1 MYFRFSFDIFI
12 HTYIHTYII
21 HFYLRH
27 KVDTQHTYL
36 TLFAV
41 RRVAQTSKTDRREH
55 FISATIRV
63 ETDLVTNCREWS
75 TATRSGSGDSSTA
88 CPEREQIGRH
98 SWKRMMM
105 MMTIRTKNV
114 PQNYRNSF
122 WRYHFIFI
130 VIFVLVSL
138 KIEKNTG
145 SINNEW

>member
-75 TATRSGSGDSSTA
+75 TATRSGSGDSSMA
-88 CPEREQIGRH
+88 CSEQNRLVDTRGNG
-98 SWKRMMM
+98 WWWWWLLEPRMCHK
-105 MMTIRTKNV
+105 TIEIRFEDIILSSL
-114 PQNYRNSF
+114 SF
-122 WRYHFIFI
+122 SF
-130 VIFVLVSL
+130 
-138 KIEKNTG
+138 
-145 SINNEW
+145 